1 MNNPKQNL
9 INHSATIIEAMR
21 QMNEESLTLTLF
33 VLNDKDELIGT
44 LTDGDIRR
52 GLVSGKKITDLVSIF
67 MREDFCAIN
76 HDYSIFQFREMKK
89 NDIRLLPELDAHNH
103 IIKIHDL
110 HRRKSILPL
119 ECIIMAGGRGERLR
133 PLTDAKP
140 KPMLMLG
147 NKPILEHNIDRL
159 IKYGIEKFYISINYL
174 GDQIRDYFGDGSN
187 KGISIEY
194 IEEDK
199 PLGTI
204 GAMSLVDSF
213 GTDHILLMNSDV
225 FTNINYEELY
235 IETLKNEAEMG
246 IASIP
251 YTVSIPFAIFE
262 KEENE
267 IKSIREKPKQTHY
280 ANAGIYIFKK
290 EWVNVIPKNSYYD
303 TPELISEILKS
314 GKKVIE
320 NPIVGYWIDIGR
332 LDDYQRAQEIAK
344 HID

>member
-9 INHSATIIEAMR
+9 INHSATIIDAMR

-76 HDYSIFQFREMKK
+76 HDYSIYQFREMKK
-89 NDIRLLPELDAHNH
+89 NDIRLLPELDEHNH
-103 IIKIHDL
+103 IVKIHDL

-133 PLTDAKP
+133 PLTDTKP

-147 NKPILEHNIDRL
+147 NRPILEHNIDRL
-159 IKYGIEKFYISINYL
+159 IIYGIEKFYISINYL
-174 GDQIRDYFGDGSN
+174 GDQIRDYFGDGSK

-194 IEEDK
+194 IEEDR

-235 IETLKNEAEMG
+235 IETIKNKAEMG

-290 EWVNVIPKNSYYD
+290 EWVSAIPKNSYFD
-303 TPELISEILKS
+303 TPELIAEILKS